1 MRITQGIR
9 NSQSEI
15 DPAMNMRGSQHSGPE
30 ALLLDIKSIRGKKPA
45 ASPSSLHLKILNAT
59 KNQTYGE
66 IAAVHEISRQRIG
79 QIVRRWK
86 QYLPVRT
93 LSPKK
98 NVLRDQA
105 DGTPV
110 KKENRIHVVSFRL
123 TDAEFQL
130 LQLRYPEMKSAD
142 RAARGIVTRFLSL

>member
-1 MRITQGIR
+1 MQMTQGIR

-15 DPAMNMRGSQHSGPE
+15 DAATSIREAQKSGPE
-30 ALLLDIKSIRGKKPA
+30 VLLLDIKSIRGRKLA
-45 ASPSSLHLKILNAT
+45 ASPSSLHLKILSAT

-66 IAAVHEISRQRIG
+66 IAALHGVSRQRIG

-93 LSPKK
+93 LCPKK
-98 NVLRDQA
+98 NA
-105 DGTPV
+105 PSEPIGGPHV
-110 KKENRIHVVSFRL
+110 KKANRVHVVSFRL

-130 LQLRYPEMKSAD
+130 LQRRYPETKSAD
-142 RAARGIVTRFLSL
+142 RAARGIVTKFLSL